1 MKKSKRIVP
10 RVPRP
15 SLPAVPV
22 AKVVRVAKVARALP
36 KRRKAPEERAR
47 EALANVPNITNETIA
62 EHRED
67 VLAGAR
73 KYIYPLK
80 HSRRRAVIIS
90 SSIFV
95 TAVVVFMAYV
105 CVALYRL
112 QSTSTFL
119 YGVTQVIP
127 LPVAK
132 AGPSWVSYNSYL
144 FELRHYMHYY
154 ETQQGVDFGSQSGK
168 EQLANYKKQ
177 ALQQVI
183 NDAYV
188 KQLAKQHRVS
198 VSEHDVNNQVALVRS
213 QNRLGTSQHEFQEVL
228 NEFWGWN
235 ENDFKRELRQQ
246 ILTQAVVAKLDTAT
260 TVRANAALQ
269 QLRGGAD
276 FATLA
281 TQQSDDG
288 ATKANGGQYPGT
300 IDRNSANIPAAVMV
314 ELLKLQPGQMSSVI
328 NTGYSLEIVKVNSA
342 QDGKIS
348 ASHIQFDFKSID
360 GYIQPLQAKNT
371 ASRYIKV

>member
-1 MKKSKRIVP
+1 MKKRKRSLP

-15 SLPAVPV
+15 SLPTVPV
-22 AKVVRVAKVARALP
+22 AKVARVLP

-132 AGPSWVSYNSYL
+132 AGSSWVSYNSYL

-154 ETQQGVDFGSQSGK
+154 ETQQGVDFNSQSGK

-188 KQLAKQHRVS
+188 KQLAKQHGVNVGQRA
-198 VSEHDVNNQVALVRS
+198 VNNQVALVRS

-246 ILTQAVVAKLDTAT
+246 MLTQAVVAKLDTAT
-260 TVRANAALQ
+260 IARADAALQ
-269 QLRGGAD
+269 QLKGGAD
-276 FATLA
+276 FAALA
-281 TQQSDDG
+281 AQQSDDG
-288 ATKANGGQYPGT
+288 NTKANGGQYPGT
-300 IDRNSANIPAAVMV
+300 IDRNTATIPPAVMV
-314 ELLKLQPGQMSSVI
+314 ELFKLPAGQVSGVI
-328 NTGYSLEIVKVNSA
+328 NTGYSLEIVKVNSV
-342 QDGKIS
+342 QDDKIS
-348 ASHIQFDFKSID
+348 ASHIQFDFKPID
-360 GYIQPLQAKNT
+360 GYIKPLQAKN
-371 ASRYIKV
+371 APSRYIHV